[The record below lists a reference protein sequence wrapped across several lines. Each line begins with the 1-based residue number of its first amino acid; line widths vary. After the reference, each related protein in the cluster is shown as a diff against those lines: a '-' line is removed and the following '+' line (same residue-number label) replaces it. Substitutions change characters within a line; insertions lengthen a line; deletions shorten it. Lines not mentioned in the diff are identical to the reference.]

1 MIYTRTLKDLYK
13 SLKEFI
19 ENHRIKNRQ
28 PTYHRSST
36 YILMVKVYIIM
47 VINHEQVGGEKRTNR
62 HRDTHNGVSGV
73 CKWGRHR
80 SLKRSTTS
88 VPYKQ
93 KPTDYIIRRLELVRV
108 VG

>member
-13 SLKEFI
+13 SFKEFI
-19 ENHRIKNRQ
+19 ENHRIKSRQ
-28 PTYHRSST
+28 PTHHRSRT
-36 YILMVKVYIIM
+36 YIIM
-47 VINHEQVGGEKRTNR
+47 VINHEQAGGENVQIDIEIRI
-62 HRDTHNGVSGV
+62 NGVSGV
-73 CKWGRHR
+73 RTWGTFR

-93 KPTDYIIRRLELVRV
+93 KPTDNFIRRLELVWV